1 MKVKNF
7 LFAGID
13 LILGKDNKIYFI
25 EANSSPGAFKSYIK
39 IYNHCAPVREL
50 CEFLNKKR
58 LKKLAVISKMR
69 WDKSVVSGR
78 FRKLFKGKIY
88 ICDYERNKTNLSV
101 GDGHLIDNKGKRIM
115 PDAVLRVAAGL
126 TKAQEKAGIT
136 VINPSSILYITLD
149 KIKAKKAVEK
159 YTQVK
164 VPKYFLVKKRKDVKR
179 ILENNKKLFS
189 NGFVLKP
196 RRGQRSRDVF
206 IYKSY
211 KRIPSDFRIQRPMIL
226 EELIDPLPLFKKEF
240 FEIRSIAV
248 NGKYVGS
255 MVFVSPKRPMKLVK
269 EGRAVKTPKRF
280 EKRIKEVTEQIVHAI
295 DKVSR

>member
-13 LILGKDNKIYFI
+13 LILGKDDKIYFI

-39 IYNHCAPVREL
+39 VYDHCAPVREL
-50 CEFLNKKR
+50 CKFLNKKG
-58 LKKLAVISKMR
+58 LKKLAVISKQK
-69 WDKSVVSGR
+69 WDKSMVSGR
-78 FRKLFKGKIY
+78 FRKQFKGKIY
-88 ICDYERNKTNLSV
+88 ICDYERNKKNLSI
-101 GDGHLIDNKGKRIM
+101 GDGHLIDTKGKRIK
-115 PDAVLRVAAGL
+115 PDAVLRVAAGV
-126 TKAQEKAGIT
+126 TRAQEKAGII
-136 VINPSSILYITLD
+136 VINPSSILSVTLD

-159 YTQVK
+159 YTKVR
-164 VPKYFLVKKRKDVKR
+164 VPKYFIVKHKKEVKR
-179 ILENNKKLFS
+179 ILEKNKKLFS

-196 RRGQRSRDVF
+196 RKGQRSRNVF
-206 IYKSY
+206 IFKNYSK
-211 KRIPSDFRIQRPMIL
+211 IPSDFRIQKPMIL

-240 FEIRSIAV
+240 FEIRTIAV

-255 MVFVSPKRPMKLVK
+255 MLFVSPKRPMKLIK

-295 DKVSR
+295 DKCT